1 MFGVLNY
8 GTFALGALLIVLLP
22 GPNSMYVLSVAAR
35 KGVRTGFRAATGVFL
50 GDTTL
55 IVLTSVG
62 AASLLRATPVA
73 FDVVKL
79 IGAAY
84 LVFIGYGMLKAARDM
99 WRARHDD
106 APTAAMA
113 AASTAE
119 PAALTPDAP
128 TSVVLAAT
136 TVPASAA
143 PTTAAAAPTAT
154 ETEDQERPFRRAL
167 VISLLNPKAILFL
180 LSFFVQFVD
189 RSYGQP
195 EVSFII
201 LGGTLQAFSFLYL
214 TTLIVT
220 GTTLANAFRRR
231 RRLSA
236 ALTTGVAG
244 LFIGF
249 AAKLATASAG

>member
-1 MFGVLNY
+1 MFGVTGY
-8 GTFALGALLIVLLP
+8 GTYVLGALLIVLLP

-55 IVLTSVG
+55 IVLTSLG
-62 AASLLRATPVA
+62 AASLLRATPLV
-73 FDVVKL
+73 FDGVKL
-79 IGAAY
+79 VGAAY
-84 LVFIGYGMLKAARDM
+84 LVYIGYGMLKAARRM
-99 WRARHDD
+99 WLDRHADPD
-106 APTAAMA
+106 APDTDPTAA
-113 AASTAE
+113 
-119 PAALTPDAP
+119 PDA
-128 TSVVLAAT
+128 
-136 TVPASAA
+136 
-143 PTTAAAAPTAT
+143 
-154 ETEDQERPFRRAL
+154 QERPFRRAL

-195 EVSFII
+195 EVSFAI
-201 LGGTLQAFSFLYL
+201 LGGTLQLFSFLYL
-214 TTLIVT
+214 TTLIMA

>member
-1 MFGVLNY
+1 MFGVTGY
-8 GTFALGALLIVLLP
+8 GTYVLGALLIVLLP

-35 KGVRTGFRAATGVFL
+35 KGIRTGFRAATGVFL

-55 IVLTSVG
+55 IVLTSLG
-62 AASLLRATPVA
+62 AASLLRATPLV
-73 FDVVKL
+73 FDGVKL
-79 IGAAY
+79 VGAAY
-84 LVFIGYGMLKAARDM
+84 LVYIGYGMLKAARRM
-99 WRARHDD
+99 WLDRHAD
-106 APTAAMA
+106 
-113 AASTAE
+113 
-119 PAALTPDAP
+119 PDAP
-128 TSVVLAAT
+128 DTD
-136 TVPASAA
+136 P
-143 PTTAAAAPTAT
+143 AAAPDA
-154 ETEDQERPFRRAL
+154 QERPFRRAL

-195 EVSFII
+195 EVSFAI
-201 LGGTLQAFSFLYL
+201 LGGTLQLFSFLYL
-214 TTLIVT
+214 TTLIMA

>member
-1 MFGVLNY
+1 MFGVINY
-8 GTFALGALLIVLLP
+8 STYVLGALLIILLP

-35 KGVRTGFRAATGVFL
+35 KGFRTGFRAASGVFL

-55 IVLTSVG
+55 IVLTSLG
-62 AASLLRATPVA
+62 AASLLKATPLV
-73 FDVVKL
+73 FDCVKAV
-79 IGAAY
+79 GAAY
-84 LVFIGYGMLKAARDM
+84 LVFIGYGMLKSARQMWLARKADPDAAD
-99 WRARHDD
+99 AD
-106 APTAAMA
+106 AP
-113 AASTAE
+113 
-119 PAALTPDAP
+119 PAPDA
-128 TSVVLAAT
+128 
-136 TVPASAA
+136 
-143 PTTAAAAPTAT
+143 
-154 ETEDQERPFRRAL
+154 QERPFRRAL

-195 EVSFII
+195 EVSFAI
-201 LGGTLQAFSFLYL
+201 LGGTLQLFSALYL
-214 TTLIVT
+214 TTLIMT

-236 ALTTGVAG
+236 ALTTGVAA

>member
-1 MFGVLNY
+1 MFGVINY
-8 GTFALGALLIVLLP
+8 GTYVLGALLIILLP

-35 KGVRTGFRAATGVFL
+35 KGVRTGFRAAFGVFL

-55 IVLTSVG
+55 ITLTSLG
-62 AASLLRATPVA
+62 AASLLKATPLV
-73 FDVVKL
+73 FDGVKL
-79 IGAAY
+79 VGAGY
-84 LVFIGYGMLKAARDM
+84 LVFIGYGMLKSARRM
-99 WRARHDD
+99 WLDRNTDPDTDADQAD
-106 APTAAMA
+106 AP
-113 AASTAE
+113 
-119 PAALTPDAP
+119 DA
-128 TSVVLAAT
+128 
-136 TVPASAA
+136 
-143 PTTAAAAPTAT
+143 
-154 ETEDQERPFRRAL
+154 QERPFRRAL

-195 EVSFII
+195 EVAFVI
-201 LGGTLQAFSFLYL
+201 LGATIQLFSFLYL
-214 TTLIVT
+214 TTLIMA

-236 ALTTGVAG
+236 GLTTGIAA

>member
-1 MFGVLNY
+1 MFGVTGY
-8 GTFALGALLIVLLP
+8 GTYVLGALLIVLLP

-55 IVLTSVG
+55 IVLTSLG
-62 AASLLRATPVA
+62 AASLLRATPLV
-73 FDVVKL
+73 FDGVKL
-79 IGAAY
+79 VGAAY
-84 LVFIGYGMLKAARDM
+84 LVYIGYGMLKAARQM
-99 WRARHDD
+99 WLDRHADPD
-106 APTAAMA
+106 APDTDPTAA
-113 AASTAE
+113 
-119 PAALTPDAP
+119 PDA
-128 TSVVLAAT
+128 
-136 TVPASAA
+136 
-143 PTTAAAAPTAT
+143 
-154 ETEDQERPFRRAL
+154 QERPFRRAL

-195 EVSFII
+195 EVSFAI
-201 LGGTLQAFSFLYL
+201 LGGTLQLFSFLYL
-214 TTLIVT
+214 TTLIMA

>member
-1 MFGVLNY
+1 MFGVTGY
-8 GTFALGALLIVLLP
+8 GTYVLGALLIVLLP

-55 IVLTSVG
+55 IVLTSLG
-62 AASLLRATPVA
+62 AASLLRATPLV
-73 FDVVKL
+73 FDGVKL
-79 IGAAY
+79 VGAVY
-84 LVFIGYGMLKAARDM
+84 LVYIGYGMLKAARRM
-99 WRARHDD
+99 WLDRHADPD
-106 APTAAMA
+106 APDTDPTAA
-113 AASTAE
+113 
-119 PAALTPDAP
+119 PDA
-128 TSVVLAAT
+128 
-136 TVPASAA
+136 
-143 PTTAAAAPTAT
+143 
-154 ETEDQERPFRRAL
+154 QERPFRRAL

-195 EVSFII
+195 EVSFAI
-201 LGGTLQAFSFLYL
+201 LGGTLQLFSFLYL
-214 TTLIVT
+214 TTLIMA

>member
-1 MFGVLNY
+1 MFGVINY
-8 GTFALGALLIVLLP
+8 STYALGALLIVLLP

-35 KGVRTGFRAATGVFL
+35 KGVRTGFRAACGVFL

-55 IVLTSVG
+55 IVLTSLG
-62 AASLLRATPVA
+62 AASLLRATPLV
-73 FDVVKL
+73 FDGVKL

-84 LVFIGYGMLKAARDM
+84 LVFIGYGMLKAARRM
-99 WRARHDD
+99 WLDRRADPGAPDAAD
-106 APTAAMA
+106 APA
-113 AASTAE
+113 
-119 PAALTPDAP
+119 PDA
-128 TSVVLAAT
+128 
-136 TVPASAA
+136 
-143 PTTAAAAPTAT
+143 
-154 ETEDQERPFRRAL
+154 QERPFRRAL
-167 VISLLNPKAILFL
+167 VVSLLNPKAILFL

-195 EVSFII
+195 EVSFAI
-201 LGGTLQAFSFLYL
+201 LGGTLQLFSCLYL
-214 TTLIVT
+214 TTLIVA

-236 ALTTGVAG
+236 ALTTGVAA